1 MEQLRDIK
9 PLVEIPD
16 YSFFL
21 YLLFIVVATTL
32 AAVAVYLVIRLF
44 GRKKKSR
51 RAEILARL
59 RSLDLADAKKTAY
72 EITKWG
78 RYIVTDE
85 SRARLY
91 EDLVRKLTRYKYK
104 KEVPPLDE
112 DIKRQIQ
119 LFLRVNDE

>member
-1 MEQLRDIK
+1 MEKLRDIK

-16 YSFFL
+16 FSFFL
-21 YLLFIVVATTL
+21 YLLFIIVATTL
-32 AAVAVYLVIRLF
+32 AAVVVYFLIRLM
-44 GRKKKSR
+44 GRKKKDR

-59 RSLDLADAKKTAY
+59 RNLDLNDAKKTAY
-72 EITKWG
+72 ELTKYG

-112 DIKRQIQ
+112 DIKRQIR

>member
-21 YLLFIVVATTL
+21 YLLFIVVVTTL

-44 GRKKKSR
+44 GRKKKNR

-72 EITKWG
+72 EITRWG

-112 DIKRQIQ
+112 DIKRQIH